1 VKLSVPCKVN
11 FSQSRPIAYVP
22 RLRDLLSAVLTVAPA
37 LPALADGFFAAG
49 EGGWS
54 HLMDKRTFSEGS
66 PNAAGPQPG
75 LGVQDIWGNGYAAGA
90 RFGYQWG
97 PWRLEEEGV
106 FRDNPLSQQLLFS
119 TASGHA
125 IQDGVNTGTGGHR
138 RSLAAMTNVLFDVD
152 LQWMGLDWPVS
163 PHLGV
168 GVGAAQLFAF
178 TRGQNTTIT
187 DSTDTEFAY
196 QGIIG
201 IHHEFDDTLEADLD
215 WRYFA
220 TTDPT
225 FTRTTGTRF
234 LSNYENQTLML
245 SLVYRFRPA
254 GPR

>member
-1 VKLSVPCKVN
+1 ML
-11 FSQSRPIAYVP
+11 
-22 RLRDLLSAVLTVAPA
+22 RLRLCLSALLTVAPA
-37 LPALADGFFAAG
+37 LPAPADGFFAAG
-49 EGGWS
+49 EGGWA

-66 PNAAGPQPG
+66 PNSAGPQPG

-90 RFGYQWG
+90 RLGYQWG

-106 FRDNPLSQQLLFS
+106 FRDNPLSRQLLFS
-119 TASGHA
+119 TATGHA
-125 IQDGVNTGTGGHR
+125 VQTGVNMGTGGYR

-152 LQWMGLDWPVS
+152 LRWVGLYWPVS

-168 GVGAAQLFAF
+168 GVGAARLFAL

-187 DSTDTEFAY
+187 DSTDTKFAY

-201 IHHEFDDTLEADLD
+201 IHHEFDASFEVDLD

-225 FTRTTGTRF
+225 FARANGTSF
-234 LSNYENQTLML
+234 SSNYENQTLML
-245 SLVYRFRPA
+245 SLVYRFQP
-254 GPR
+254 PWPQ